1 MLLCALQQLNNLM
14 VMITGTADFAS
25 IDLTMAV
32 VIINTRGSQAI
43 ARNHSKPH
51 LEISKCKLHSQV
63 K

>member
-1 MLLCALQQLNNLM
+1 M

-25 IDLTMAV
+25 IDLMMVV

-43 ARNHSKPH
+43 AKNSKPH